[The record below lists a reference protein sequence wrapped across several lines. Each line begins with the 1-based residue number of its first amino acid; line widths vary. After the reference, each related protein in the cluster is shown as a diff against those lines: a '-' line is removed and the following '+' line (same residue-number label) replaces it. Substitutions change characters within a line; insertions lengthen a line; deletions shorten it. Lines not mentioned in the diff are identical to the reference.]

1 MPHVH
6 FDVPLRLCVVPGR
19 SIFLSSVRDNGLMG
33 LSLAVRSVIVSVSVV
48 TIDEFRVSIRS
59 GLSWTVVVRLIG
71 FSCSWLSKF
80 VKETSHPVWN
90 TVFIDSK

>member
-6 FDVPLRLCVVPGR
+6 LDISLRLCVVPGR
-19 SIFLSSVRDNGLMG
+19 SIFVSTVRNNGLMG
-33 LSLAVRSVIVSVSVV
+33 LSLGVRSVIVSVSVV

-59 GLSWTVVVRLIG
+59 GLSWTAVVLAIG
-71 FSCSWLSKF
+71 FSCSWLSEF

-90 TVFIDSK
+90 TVFIDSE